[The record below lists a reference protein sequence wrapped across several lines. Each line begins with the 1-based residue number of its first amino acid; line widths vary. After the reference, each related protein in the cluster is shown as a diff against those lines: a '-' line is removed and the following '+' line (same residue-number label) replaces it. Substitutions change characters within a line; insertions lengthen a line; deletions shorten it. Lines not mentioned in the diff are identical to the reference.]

1 MKTTIEI
8 ADDLF
13 ARTQRVARREKTTF
27 RALTEAGLRHVLK
40 EKQAKSTK
48 WKWKPITRG
57 GGMTAEFKKA
67 LGQNSR
73 RNLPGPRRMIA
84 LDTNLLVYS
93 HFEESEFHALI
104 TEALRPIIEGAAPWA
119 LPWPCVHEFIGVVTN
134 PRIYKPPSTLP
145 DAFGFLE
152 ALMSAPNLQ
161 LLAETPAIRK
171 I

>member
-1 MKTTIEI
+1 
-8 ADDLF
+8 
-13 ARTQRVARREKTTF
+13 
-27 RALTEAGLRHVLK
+27 
-40 EKQAKSTK
+40 
-48 WKWKPITRG
+48 
-57 GGMTAEFKKA
+57 
-67 LGQNSR
+67 
-73 RNLPGPRRMIA
+73 MIA

-161 LLAETPAIRK
+161 LLAETPGYFEKLRDIARACK
-171 I
+171 ITGPRIHDARIAALCLHHGVSELWTADRDFSKFPQLRTRNPLVKS